1 MRRFI
6 WGSSELPGAERRA
19 KKKKVWTFLPIE
31 RKQAE
36 MGEPVRRKSLEVRV
50 EWGSFAGH
58 KSQEASV
65 GTLICYR

>member
-19 KKKKVWTFLPIE
+19 KKKKVWTLLPIE

-50 EWGSFAGH
+50 E
-58 KSQEASV
+58 
-65 GTLICYR
+65 